1 MSHPPSPRPRGAQ
14 PGNLNRLKHGLYS
27 RRLAPTSPPP
37 DPGLQ
42 LALARKR
49 LAKLFQMQ
57 ESASSPREFLS
68 YERGI
73 LHYITLILA
82 LTRGTLRPLPFPRI
96 YAPRRIPSIDGD
108 GHPSASMLEAAPIVG
123 SASSLDALTGLKPVR
138 TSLPNEHKSR

>member
-1 MSHPPSPRPRGAQ
+1 MSNPPSPRRRGAQ

-27 RRLAPTSPPP
+27 RRLAPTSASP

-42 LALARKR
+42 LVLARKR

-57 ESASSPREFLS
+57 ESASSPREYLS

-96 YAPRRIPSIDGD
+96 YASGRTPSIGGD
-108 GHPSASMLEAAPIVG
+108 GHPSGAMMEAARIIEAEITPDGLAGLNPI
-123 SASSLDALTGLKPVR
+123 R
-138 TSLPNEHKSR
+138 TSAQEVQKRP